1 MPILIENLR
10 TVGEIMV
17 HCHQQSQELTCDR
30 LDDNT
35 QLLSFDLICHLA
47 LP

>member
-10 TVGEIMV
+10 TVGEIVV
-17 HCHQQSQELTCDR
+17 HGHQQSQELTCDR
-30 LDDNT
+30 FDDNP
-35 QLLSFDLICHLA
+35 QLLSFDLICHLG